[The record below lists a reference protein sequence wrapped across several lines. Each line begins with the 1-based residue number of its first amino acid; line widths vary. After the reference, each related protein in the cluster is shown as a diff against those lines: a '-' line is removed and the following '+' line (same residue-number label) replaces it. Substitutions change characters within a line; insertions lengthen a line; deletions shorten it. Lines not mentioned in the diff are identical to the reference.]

1 MTALTASRFALWHL
15 EHEARGLLSRL
26 GRVRSFALQETMV
39 PAASLTVEAQS
50 AIERFLTGGR
60 RALRRQVRRFLAW
73 IATPEARAAAPAEAQ
88 RRFTLLRLRFNV
100 VLSHFD
106 IFSEALSQRSEAEN
120 GVWLAGLDVA
130 ARDALE
136 LPGVM
141 EAPPV
146 VCYLARGPGAAI
158 RRARTRLPGGAQN
171 PVAIIRMPRE
181 RMVGS
186 GIASSLVHEVG
197 HQGAALLDLVASLRA
212 AMPAPAGAWS
222 WWRLWIS
229 EIVADLWSV
238 ARLGAASTVGLIGVV
253 SLPSPF
259 VFRITPDDPHPPP
272 YLRVKLSAAVG
283 EALYPH
289 PQWRRLVA
297 MWESFYD
304 VARLPPHQ
312 RAVYAELE
320 ASLPAFVAFL
330 VGHRPPRLGGP
341 SLGEAL
347 PGRER
352 HPARLAE
359 AFASWQERPALL
371 RRAAPT
377 LAFAGLGQARLDGLL
392 EPEDEGDLVAS
403 LLRHWAW
410 RATVDVSEVCAA
422 MRRPAAAASPPRLP
436 RLPRLTVVPRLA
448 ANHGT

>member
-1 MTALTASRFALWHL
+1 MTPSRFALWHL
-15 EHEARGLLSRL
+15 EQEARGLLSRL

-39 PAASLTVEAQS
+39 PAASLSVEAQA
-50 AIERFLTGGR
+50 AIERFLAGGR
-60 RALRRQVRRFLAW
+60 RALRERVRRFLAW
-73 IATPEARAAAPAEAQ
+73 IGTPAARSGSPADAQ

-106 IFSEALSQRSEAEN
+106 IFSEALSQRSEAES

-146 VCYLARGPGAAI
+146 ICYLARGPGAAI
-158 RRARTRLPGGAQN
+158 RRARTRLPGGAAN

-197 HQGAALLDLVASLRA
+197 HQGAALLDLVPSLRDA
-212 AMPAPAGAWS
+212 LPSPTGAWA

-238 ARLGAASTVGLIGVV
+238 SRLGAASTVGLIGVV
-253 SLPSPF
+253 SLPPPF
-259 VFRITPDDPHPPP
+259 VFRIAPGDPHPPP
-272 YLRVKLSAAVG
+272 YLRVKLSAAIG
-283 EALYPH
+283 DALYPH
-289 PQWRRLVA
+289 PQWRRLAA

-304 VARLPPHQ
+304 IGRLAPE
-312 RAVYAELE
+312 RRRVYAELE
-320 ASLPAFVAFL
+320 SSLPEFVAL
-330 VGHRPPRLGGP
+330 LIGHRAPRLEGR
-341 SLGEAL
+341 SLAEAL
-347 PGRER
+347 RGGDRQ
-352 HPARLAE
+352 PARMAQ

-377 LAFAGLGQARLDGLL
+377 LAFAVLGQARLDGQL

-422 MRRPAAAASPPRLP
+422 VRRPAVAPPTPLF
-436 RLPRLTVVPRLA
+436 TVVPRLA
-448 ANHGT
+448 GDLRT